1 MSVFV
6 SAETLHEHIQSGK
19 RHTIIA
25 TLWDA
30 KPGKSWSKFQSEHI
44 PTAVF
49 CDPASQLSG
58 MPGRRV
64 GRNPLPDALT
74 VEKAVRAWGVEPN
87 RPIFLYDGG
96 NGLFAAR
103 AWWVLR
109 WAGFDDVH
117 ILDGGFA
124 AWDGSGLPTVAG
136 PGNVVVPR
144 EIEVTTGHLPTAQM
158 DDVREFQGKL
168 IDARSPRRFQGR
180 REVLDLQAGHIPGA
194 VNLPVGDLFDEVL
207 IGAGDGADVD
217 GAGAGAGAAGFGAA
231 GVGAGAGVAAGEYA
245 ATKVKSP
252 EEIRARLAE
261 AGITES
267 TTPEEAIVYS
277 GSGNHSALLL
287 AAMEHAGLPVLSHYV
302 AGWSQWSAD
311 PHNPVSTD
319 L

>member
-1 MSVFV
+1 MA
-6 SAETLHEHIQSGK
+6 SA
-19 RHTIIA
+19 
-25 TLWDA
+25 
-30 KPGKSWSKFQSEHI
+30 
-44 PTAVF
+44 
-49 CDPASQLSG
+49 
-58 MPGRRV
+58 
-64 GRNPLPDALT
+64 
-74 VEKAVRAWGVEPN
+74 
-87 RPIFLYDGG
+87 
-96 NGLFAAR
+96 
-103 AWWVLR
+103 
-109 WAGFDDVH
+109 
-117 ILDGGFA
+117 
-124 AWDGSGLPTVAG
+124 TVAG

-207 IGAGDGADVD
+207 IGAGDGAGAD
-217 GAGAGAGAAGFGAA
+217 GA
-231 GVGAGAGVAAGEYA
+231 GAGAGVAAGEYA